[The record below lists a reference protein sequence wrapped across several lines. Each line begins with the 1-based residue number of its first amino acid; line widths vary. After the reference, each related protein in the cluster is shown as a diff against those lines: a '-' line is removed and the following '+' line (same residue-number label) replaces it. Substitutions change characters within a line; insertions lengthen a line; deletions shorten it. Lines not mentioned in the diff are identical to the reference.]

1 MEELL
6 SPKANGIMTFKEAA
20 EFLGIPEQTLRRYR
34 KNKNNPVHQ
43 GFFLQ
48 IPGGRRVWVDTAAVN
63 AARETERNERVAAAE
78 ALALAE
84 AEAEAE
90 AEATDDQLDDAA

>member
-6 SPKANGIMTFKEAA
+6 SPKAHGIMTIKEAA

-34 KNKNNPVHQ
+34 KNKGNPVHQ
-43 GFFLQ
+43 GFFLK

-78 ALALAE
+78 AMALAE
-84 AEAEAE
+84 EAEAE
-90 AEATDDQLDDAA
+90 AEATDDDQLDDAA